1 MSTRGL
7 RCDFVV
13 IVGALHVGDANN
25 VISELPEA
33 EMSVR
38 ALYPDVR
45 LLLEQRIKAFVNA
58 RGESFGVRAE
68 IDWRKATAG

>member
-1 MSTRGL
+1 
-7 RCDFVV
+7 
-13 IVGALHVGDANN
+13 
-25 VISELPEA
+25 
-33 EMSVR
+33 MSVR